1 MTSSDAASTRRI
13 APLVA
18 GALIYAA
25 ALATGDRLLQDPDI
39 HWQAALGRWIVAQRA
54 VPVADMFSFT
64 MQGAPWR
71 SSQWLSLVIYGTAQ
85 AWGGWAANIV
95 VAALAAAT
103 AFALL
108 ARFLLARLGVVAAAL
123 VLAVAAAIMWPQLFA
138 RPHVLALPVA
148 AAWTA
153 ALLSAAE
160 RRAVPHVA
168 ALVLMTL
175 WANLHGSFL
184 LGLVLV
190 VPAAL
195 DAVVGAEPQA
205 RPRLAWRW
213 LVFAGLAMAA
223 SWITPY
229 GWNSLGASLAVLDL
243 GEALTLIREWKP
255 LDFGRPGALQI
266 AVMAALALALAAGA
280 RLSPLRALMVVGLL
294 ALALAHRRH
303 VDMFALLAP
312 MVLAAPLAA
321 QFARLR
327 GGAIRL
333 PRAAGAAAIALMAI
347 ATTVAAGRG
356 HRPPA
361 PFAPAAAVAAL
372 KQHGAARIF
381 NDYNFGGYLIA
392 QGVPVFI
399 DGRAELYGADFL
411 TRYDAAVRLRRPAEF
426 IDWLDRYR
434 IDATLLSPRTP
445 AARLLDHMDGWR
457 KAYVDAIAVVH
468 VRDADAP
475 AAREPRVG
483 ASAE

>member
-1 MTSSDAASTRRI
+1 
-13 APLVA
+13 
-18 GALIYAA
+18 
-25 ALATGDRLLQDPDI
+25 
-39 HWQAALGRWIVAQRA
+39 
-54 VPVADMFSFT
+54 
-64 MQGAPWR
+64 
-71 SSQWLSLVIYGTAQ
+71 
-85 AWGGWAANIV
+85 
-95 VAALAAAT
+95 
-103 AFALL
+103 
-108 ARFLLARLGVVAAAL
+108 
-123 VLAVAAAIMWPQLFA
+123 
-138 RPHVLALPVA
+138 
-148 AAWTA
+148 
-153 ALLSAAE
+153 
-160 RRAVPHVA
+160 
-168 ALVLMTL
+168 
-175 WANLHGSFL
+175 
-184 LGLVLV
+184 
-190 VPAAL
+190 
-195 DAVVGAEPQA
+195 
-205 RPRLAWRW
+205 
-213 LVFAGLAMAA
+213 
-223 SWITPY
+223 
-229 GWNSLGASLAVLDL
+229 
-243 GEALTLIREWKP
+243 
-255 LDFGRPGALQI
+255 
-266 AVMAALALALAAGA
+266 
-280 RLSPLRALMVVGLL
+280 MVVGLL

-411 TRYDAAVRLRRPAEF
+411 TRYDAAVRLRRPADF